1 MPRRFG
7 VCTLGRMTGKLTT
20 IFACC
25 ATIAGL
31 LQAQAPPICV
41 QPDIQQRRL
50 IYNVRPIYPKL
61 AKQAHIQGTVR
72 LTALIGES
80 GTVERLR
87 LISGHPFLV
96 KATFDAVK
104 QWLYL
109 PAMYNGVPVAVVTII
124 DVTFRMGN
132 GPPPPSGKPVASTA
146 LVAAL

>member
-1 MPRRFG
+1 M
-7 VCTLGRMTGKLTT
+7 
-20 IFACC
+20 
-25 ATIAGL
+25 
-31 LQAQAPPICV
+31 
-41 QPDIQQRRL
+41 
-50 IYNVRPIYPKL
+50 YPTL
-61 AKQAHIQGTVR
+61 AKQAHIQGAVR
-72 LTALIGES
+72 LAALIDDT
-80 GTVERLR
+80 GTVERLK